1 MLTDRLNRVFA
12 VLVGALIVTLSACVV
27 PDVVMAL
34 VESGKGMHGFP
45 TRVAEALKKK
55 FPMKTRVF
63 VNLNGGVARLAGR
76 RICNNRIR
84 YRNGMIGSLSE
95 PTPRRI
101 SRDAPEVERLV
112 SFADKMRRAG
122 IPFLLALAPDKMPL
136 DNSLFPDGWQGEGPN
151 GDARAVARLVADGGM
166 EVLDLTSRF
175 AATRED
181 VEKHF
186 FWTDH
191 HWNVRTAFQ
200 ATGLICDRF
209 ATLLH
214 EPSLRDNP
222 RLSPDAW
229 RWRVLKNSF
238 VGAHGRRTGA
248 LFSGVEDFEYPLPRF
263 ATSQESF
270 VPGTK
275 DRRRG
280 GFVPAEFVK
289 RYLKPEQREWRW
301 LAYGGPPRG
310 LRVHRNETPVVKK
323 RCLVVKDSFGRHV
336 ISFLSVVFREVV
348 EVDPRL
354 LADGET
360 VEGIA
365 EGYHPDITLLIV
377 NPSSLL
383 GARWWQRVEAEA
395 AKHAAASRD
404 ADRPRGTLKDQV

>member
-1 MLTDRLNRVFA
+1 MLTGRLNRIFA
-12 VLVGALIVTLSACVV
+12 VLVGALIALLSACVV
-27 PDVVMAL
+27 PDAVIATVK
-34 VESGKGMHGFP
+34 SGKGMHGFP
-45 TRVAEALKKK
+45 TRVAESLMKK

-63 VNLNGGVARLAGR
+63 VNLNGGVSRLAGR

-95 PTPRRI
+95 PGLRRI
-101 SRDAPEVERLV
+101 SQNSPEVKRLV
-112 SFADKMRRAG
+112 SFADKMRRDG
-122 IPFLLALAPDKMPL
+122 IPFLFALAPDKMPL
-136 DNSLFPDGWQGEGPN
+136 DNSLFPEGWPGEGPN
-151 GDARAVARLVADGGM
+151 GDARAVARLVAEDGM
-166 EVLDLTSRF
+166 EVVDLTSRF

-200 ATGLICDRF
+200 ATGLICDRL
-209 ATLLH
+209 ATLLN

-229 RWRVLKNSF
+229 RWHVLKNSF

-248 LFSGVEDFEYPLPRF
+248 LFSGVEDFEYPLPLF
-263 ATSQESF
+263 VTSQESF

-275 DRRRG
+275 DWRRG

-289 RYLKPEQREWRW
+289 RYLKPDQREWRW

-310 LRVHRNETPVVKK
+310 LRVHRNATPVVEK
-323 RCLVVKDSFGRHV
+323 RCLIVKDSFGRHV
-336 ISFLSVVFREVV
+336 ISFLSVVFREVI

-365 EGYHPDITLLIV
+365 ERCHPDVTLLIV

-383 GARWWQRVEAEA
+383 GARWWQRVGAA
-395 AKHAAASRD
+395 AKQESEARD
-404 ADRPRGTLKDQV
+404 EIACGVM

>member
-1 MLTDRLNRVFA
+1 MKLRTLFAVGFLSALAVFA
-12 VLVGALIVTLSACVV
+12 PPLAQKSMHSPKRAL
-27 PDVVMAL
+27 
-34 VESGKGMHGFP
+34 
-45 TRVAEALKKK
+45 AEK
-55 FPMKTRVF
+55 FPLKRFF
-63 VNLNGGVARLAGR
+63 VELNGGVLRLAGR

-95 PTPRRI
+95 PVSRRI
-101 SRDAPEVERLV
+101 SRNAPEVQRIV
-112 SFADKMRRAG
+112 SFADKMRRDG
-122 IPFLLALAPDKMPL
+122 IPFLLALAPDKMPM
-136 DNSLFPDGWQGEGPN
+136 DNSLFPDGWPGEGPN
-151 GDARAVARLVADGGM
+151 GDARAVACLAAECGT
-166 EVLDLTSRF
+166 EVLDMTSRF

-186 FWTDH
+186 FRTDH

-200 ATGLICDRF
+200 ATGLICDRL
-209 ATLLH
+209 ATLLN

-248 LFSGVEDFEYPLPRF
+248 LFSSVEDFEYPLPLF
-263 ATSQESF
+263 VTSQESF

-275 DRRRG
+275 DCRRG

-289 RYLKPEQREWRW
+289 RYLKPDQREWRW

-310 LRVHRNETPVVKK
+310 LRVHRNATPVVEK

-336 ISFLSVVFREVV
+336 ISFLSVVFREVI

-354 LADGET
+354 LAGDKT
-360 VEGIA
+360 VEAVTADYRPDVAVLIA
-365 EGYHPDITLLIV
+365 SS
-377 NPSSLL
+377 SSLL
-383 GARWWQRVEAEA
+383 GARWWQRVET
-395 AKHAAASRD
+395 ASVKDRD
-404 ADRPRGTLKDQV
+404 

>member
-1 MLTDRLNRVFA
+1 MLTGGLNRIFA
-12 VLVGALIVTLSACVV
+12 VLVGALVATLSACVV
-27 PDVVMAL
+27 PDVVTAL
-34 VESGKGMHGFP
+34 VESGEGMHGFP
-45 TRVAEALKKK
+45 TRVAETLKKK

-95 PTPRRI
+95 PASRRI
-101 SRDAPEVERLV
+101 SRDAPEVKRLIAL
-112 SFADKMRRAG
+112 ADKMRRDG
-122 IPFLLALAPDKMPL
+122 IPFLFALAPDKMPL
-136 DNSLFPDGWQGEGPN
+136 DNSLFPDGWTGEGPN
-151 GDARAVARLVADGGM
+151 GDARAVARLVAESGA

-175 AATRED
+175 AATRAD
-181 VEKHF
+181 VEEHF
-186 FWTDH
+186 FQTDH

-200 ATGLICDRF
+200 ATGLICDRL
-209 ATLLH
+209 ATLLN
-214 EPSLRDNP
+214 EPALRDNP

-229 RWRVLKNSF
+229 RWRVLKNGF

-289 RYLKPEQREWRW
+289 RYLKPGQREWRW

-310 LRVHRNETPVVKK
+310 LRVHRNATPVVKK

-336 ISFLSVVFREVV
+336 ISFLSVLFREVV

-360 VEGIA
+360 VEGIT
-365 EGYHPDITLLIV
+365 EGSHPDVMLLIV

-383 GARWWQRVEAEA
+383 GARWWQRVGAA
-395 AKHAAASRD
+395 AKQESEARD
-404 ADRPRGTLKDQV
+404 EIAGGVM